1 MQLFIV
7 HDKADGLYR
16 SETVGDGWI
25 GNPDYA
31 SRYSKEK
38 AQNVIDTLPE
48 WVDKSTFELLQV
60 KNKGK
65 DF

>member
-1 MQLFIV
+1 MQLL
-7 HDKADGLYR
+7 HSTDKAHDLYR
-16 SETVGDGWI
+16 SVTIGDGWI

-48 WVDKSTFELLQV
+48 WVDKSTFEFLPV
-60 KNKGK
+60 KK
-65 DF
+65 

>member
-7 HDKADGLYR
+7 HDKAHDLYR
-16 SETVGDGWI
+16 SVTIGDGWI
-25 GNPDYA
+25 GNSDYA

-48 WVDKSTFELLQV
+48 WVDKSTFELLPV
-60 KNKGK
+60 KK
-65 DF
+65 